1 MTDNAPESPA
11 AQPADEARP
20 ILKWAGGKRQLLPLL
35 EEHFPQLLREGGVRT
50 YAEPFI
56 GGAAVYLHVMQR
68 YRPAAARI
76 SDSNP
81 DIINLYLVVR
91 DRLDALLET
100 LSGLEAAYL
109 AADGPGREARY
120 YANREA
126 FNAARLDAAGREVAP
141 AVPRAAYF
149 AFLNKTCF
157 NGLTRYNKKGLFN
170 VPFGKYAN
178 PTICDA
184 DNLRAFSRV
193 LRGTEIRRCDFE
205 AATRDVRGGDFLYYD
220 PPYRPI
226 SRTSSFT
233 AYTAEDFND
242 AEQVR
247 LAATYRR
254 LHGCGVLQLLSNSD
268 PRNGDPDDAFFDELY
283 AGFAIARVSAARMIN
298 SVASKRGPVTEL
310 LIRNY

>member
-1 MTDNAPESPA
+1 MTDDAPGTPA

-20 ILKWAGGKRQLLPLL
+20 ILKWAGGKRQLLPVLA
-35 EEHFPQLLREGGVRT
+35 EHFPPQLRAGGVRK
-50 YAEPFI
+50 YVEPFI

-76 SDSNP
+76 CDNNP
-81 DIINLYLVVR
+81 DIINLYLAVR

-109 AADGPGREARY
+109 KASGPGREKRY

-126 FNAARLDAAGREVAP
+126 FNAARLEDAGL
-141 AVPRAAYF
+141 AVQRAAYF

-193 LRGTEIRRCDFE
+193 LSGTEIRRCDFE
-205 AATRDVRGGDFLYYD
+205 AATRDVRAGDFLYYD

-254 LHGCGVLQLLSNSD
+254 LHGRGALQLLSNSD
-268 PRNGDPDDAFFDELY
+268 PRNGDPDDAFFDDLY
-283 AGFAIARVSAARMIN
+283 AGFAIARVSAARLIN
-298 SVASKRGPVTEL
+298 SVAGKRGPVTEL